1 MTTILSIDPG
11 ASTGWAIIRSVGGG
25 CIGVLDSGQCPVR
38 SVGPTIRA
46 MSVARHIDVGVCEV
60 PRIYPGRGK
69 ADPGDIVTLALRL
82 GIVVGSIDTVKL
94 WRGVHPMTWKGQLPK
109 DVCHARLRSRFR
121 SLGSVPASQTDRLDA
136 IALGVWYLD
145 LGQAAEGMTFPV
157 R

>member
-1 MTTILSIDPG
+1 MTIISIDPG

-25 CIGVLDSGQCPVR
+25 IEVLDSGQCPVR
-38 SVGPTIRA
+38 SVGPTLP
-46 MSVARHIDVGVCEV
+46 VARHIDVGVCEV
-60 PRIYPGRGK
+60 PRIYPGKGK

-82 GIVVGSIDTVKL
+82 GIVIGSIDTVKI

-121 SLGSVPASQTDRLDA
+121 ALGSVPTSQTDRLDA

-145 LGQAAEGMTFPV
+145 LGPSAEGMTFSI
-157 R
+157 